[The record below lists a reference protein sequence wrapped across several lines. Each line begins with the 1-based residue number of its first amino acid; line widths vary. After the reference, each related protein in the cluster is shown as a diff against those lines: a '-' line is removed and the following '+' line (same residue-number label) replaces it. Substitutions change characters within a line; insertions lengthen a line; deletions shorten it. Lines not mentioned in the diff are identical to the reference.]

1 EGSTTMKSGGWF
13 ELGVRT
19 QDMHLQVILESLLL
33 GKSACLSSET
43 RPHAII
49 LNDQEIIITKFQF

>member
-1 EGSTTMKSGGWF
+1 MKSGGWF

>member
-1 EGSTTMKSGGWF
+1 MKSGCRIQ
-13 ELGVRT
+13 LGEHT

-33 GKSACLSSET
+33 EKSDCLSSET

-49 LNDQEIIITKFQF
+49 LNDQETIITKFQF